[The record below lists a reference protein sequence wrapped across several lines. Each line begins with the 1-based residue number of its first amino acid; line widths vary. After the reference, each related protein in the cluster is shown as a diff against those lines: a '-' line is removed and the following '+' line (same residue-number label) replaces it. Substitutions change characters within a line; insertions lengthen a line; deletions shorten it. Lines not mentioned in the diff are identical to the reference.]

1 MQRQKTM
8 LVTGAADGTGFAIAA
23 RFAKE
28 GWRVLVTSRDVRRA
42 QAAAERIMQQ
52 YGTPAFGYALDG
64 VDVQQVAALFEQLDR
79 QDLCPDTV
87 VLNAANLGIGMDP
100 LTVSAE
106 DFMAVLQTNVGWNF
120 AIVQQAARRM
130 KQAGGGAVVF
140 INSNTAYRAIP
151 ARCAYSASKSGVL
164 GLARA
169 LELDLGKYH
178 IRVNCVLPGM
188 IKTSRWEENANDI
201 QHAPSRYTP
210 LGDIAEFED
219 IANAAWFLGSDQA
232 RNTTGAELTV
242 DGGNMIQLY
251 PIIPQQS

>member
-28 GWRVLVTSRDVRRA
+28 GWQVLVTSRDIRRA
-42 QAAAERIMQQ
+42 QAAAETIMQQ

-64 VDVQQVAALFEQLDR
+64 VDVQQVAALFDQLDR

-130 KQAGGGAVVF
+130 KQAGGGAVSATVTGKREL
-140 INSNTAYRAIP
+140 TALTIDPDVVDPEDVEMLQDLIMAAVNEALRAVESD
-151 ARCAYSASKSGVL
+151 SAATMGQLTGGL
-164 GLARA
+164 GL
-169 LELDLGKYH
+169 
-178 IRVNCVLPGM
+178 P
-188 IKTSRWEENANDI
+188 
-201 QHAPSRYTP
+201 
-210 LGDIAEFED
+210 F
-219 IANAAWFLGSDQA
+219 
-232 RNTTGAELTV
+232 
-242 DGGNMIQLY
+242 
-251 PIIPQQS
+251 